1 MQFFQNRIAKLKPSA
16 RRSLFSRT
24 AICPSLMS
32 VVLFGGVFCQAQ
44 TTSINLATQ
53 GRNADFSTF
62 PFTRPVSVGTTLPS
76 TCQVGQLFFNT
87 TAAPGSNLYGCT
99 AANNWTTLSSS
110 NAPAPQIT
118 LNPTSLSFGTQTT
131 LTTSAAQTI
140 SVQNTGTSFLSLAGI
155 TMSGP
160 NASDFL
166 LSNTCGST
174 VPSGATCT
182 ITVSFKPSVVAAES
196 ASIVISGNE
205 AGSPVLAGVTG
216 TGAVAITS
224 GGLVITPSATSAGEN
239 GVVTFTANRP
249 VNWALVNGSSGS
261 LISSS
266 STAATYSAPA
276 SIGVQGNIGSCQAT
290 PSDSVFNTRID
301 NLPLESHSATWTV
314 NMGSLGVGFLPSWG
328 TNIADNTTP
337 VQNLTFYYTNLYN
350 GPFVVPQ
357 WPNLKREGG
366 VFVTRLNN
374 TDHHILTVRRDNC
387 QFYEIYNNFF
397 GVEACQNGVAACTAT
412 SGLTYSWNSYAL
424 PYNGATDA
432 AGMPLSPLTL
442 HLDEIKA
449 GVVNHAMR
457 FTVAGGYIHSM
468 RYWPANSGNGCAG
481 CTNSPPYGARFR
493 LKASYDISKFSP
505 SAQVVLTALK
515 QYGMFLAD
523 AGTGPTLTVST
534 DVQEDPPTMG
544 ALGQISGAGIGMSN
558 FEAVDESSF
567 IVSNNSLQVNPTN
580 PYQQPKS
587 FAVVTATDQS
597 NSTYQVNFPVA
608 LQGVIVGLP
617 SPTMYILGGMSGYQ
631 LTSWVNGA
639 SNQNV
644 TWTLTSGVGTVTA
657 GGLYTPPASATTT
670 NHAVLTATSVADP
683 AATASLY
690 VTILP
695 NGTNP
700 TGSIRIDAGNP
711 NGTTDGSGNVW
722 LGDQGFETGTYI
734 QKLGDYPNW
743 PSLNSSTERYVYQS
757 NGYTYGDD
765 LMYNFVVPNGNYKV
779 RLMLAQ
785 PYNGCNPCVTYNPN
799 WRAPIHIEANG
810 QIVQHNFDLGLPV
823 GYAYATPVD
832 VYIPA
837 QVTNNQL
844 TVALRA
850 VLPDVPTTSSPSPIL
865 GGMVITPDTTPA
877 HLAIDSQQQTSVKA
891 GNSLQMY
898 AAGWYMSNAVT
909 WSITGPGSISQTG
922 LYTAPATATSSAQTV
937 TVTIS
942 SSANPTIQATTT
954 LTVPASGS

>member
-1 MQFFQNRIAKLKPSA
+1 MCTKIRLRFRLI
-16 RRSLFSRT
+16 
-24 AICPSLMS
+24 
-32 VVLFGGVFCQAQ
+32 VFLCFNFMLAAQ
-44 TTSINLATQ
+44 STKINLAVQ
-53 GRNADFSTF
+53 SRNADFSAF
-62 PFTRPVSVGTTLPS
+62 QFTRPFSVGNSLPS
-76 TCQVGQLFFNT
+76 TCQIGQVFFN
-87 TAAPGSNLYGCT
+87 ASVVPGSNLYGCT
-99 AANNWTTLSSS
+99 APNTWSSLPGSLPPSNPQVVLSTS
-110 NAPAPQIT
+110 N
-118 LNPTSLSFGTQTT
+118 LSFGSQTT
-131 LTTSAAQTI
+131 LTTSAPKTI
-140 SVQNTGTSFLSLAGI
+140 TLQNTGTSFLSLSSI

-166 LSNTCGST
+166 VSNNCGSM
-174 VPSGATCT
+174 VPSGASCT
-182 ITVSFKPSVVAAES
+182 LNVSFDPSTVASES

-205 AGSPVLAGVTG
+205 PGSPASIALSG
-216 TGAVAITS
+216 TGVEAITS

-239 GVVTFTANRP
+239 GVVTFAANRP

-266 STAATYSAPA
+266 STSATYSAPA
-276 SIGVQGNIGSCQAT
+276 SIGVQGNIGSCQAG

-457 FTVAGGYIHSM
+457 FTVAGGYIHSL

-544 ALGQISGAGIGMSN
+544 ALGQISGAKIGMSN

-567 IVSNNSLQVNPTN
+567 IVNNNSLQVNPTN

-597 NSTYQVNFPVA
+597 NSTYQVNFPIA

-617 SPTMYILGGMSGYQ
+617 SPTVYILAGMSGYQ

-639 SNQNV
+639 SNQKV
-644 TWTLTSGVGTVTA
+644 TWSLVSGVGTVTP

-670 NHAVLTATSVADP
+670 GQAVLKATSAADP

-690 VTILP
+690 VTVLP

-700 TGSIRIDAGNP
+700 AGSIRIDAGNP

-743 PSLNSSTERYVYQS
+743 PSLNSSAERYVYQS

-810 QIVQHNFDLGLPV
+810 QIVLHSFDLGLPV

-891 GNSLQMY
+891 GNSLQLY

-922 LYTAPATATSSAQTV
+922 LYIAPTTATSTAQTV
-937 TVTIS
+937 TITIS

-954 LTVPASGS
+954 LTVPASGM